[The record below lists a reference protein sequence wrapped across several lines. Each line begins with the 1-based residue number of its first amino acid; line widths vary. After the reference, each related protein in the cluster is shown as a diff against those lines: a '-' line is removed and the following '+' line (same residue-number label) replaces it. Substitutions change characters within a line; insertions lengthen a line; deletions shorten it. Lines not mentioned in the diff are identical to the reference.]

1 MKKKNNAGFS
11 IVEVLIALAI
21 FLILMIPIV
30 KGIVQAL
37 NMSTG
42 SKELQYRNEFAEGI
56 MEHVKSV
63 NIDELLDSKYYLD
76 SGTDASS
83 FTTTRKIYSLDT
95 TDPDY
100 AGPPLS
106 NDFNGDGNLTAD
118 EYFEYAQY
126 QISGSVKLGTKHE
139 KYNYIVDVDSKP
151 YAEAKSNDEQF
162 LDPNNLALGIVED
175 IDYTKVA
182 LIDDQVFNYDAMAEN
197 ALKAKKLQAVKD
209 AGDEEEYRQALAD
222 PFSYFIRDNGY
233 RMMTIRVSGNK
244 TDGYK
249 VQCVL
254 DYYDDNSSLDVSGS
268 DSHYVEYVPYGK
280 VFKDN
285 LPNIYLMYNP
295 CRYNGSYVT
304 DDYITI
310 DTSELTDTTTPVN
323 VFVVQTASNY
333 SESIVNSGAI
343 QAANDAYDEAYRSKH
358 EDVDQATL
366 DKNHLSDD
374 TLYNSNYG
382 NAGQS
387 RDDTQIHMAAVV
399 GTNQTGRLPQLHIYS
414 NIGDNTK
421 ETIDD
426 EGNIVTED
434 KRNQKS
440 DSSKFLISQSDSI
453 TDMSNNFFRYM
464 AKNNL
469 TNPTTASIY
478 GLLGNTGEAVVGY
491 LEDASEQSRGM
502 YYIKVYLKKDSDG
515 AIDTAVDQPI
525 LQGTKGGT
533 ES

>member
-42 SKELQYRNEFAEGI
+42 SKELQYRNEFAGGI

-83 FTTTRKIYSLDT
+83 FTTTKKIYSLDT

-151 YAEAKSNDEQF
+151 YAEAKSNDENF

-197 ALKAKKLQAVKD
+197 ALKAKKLQGLKEIDED
-209 AGDEEEYRQALAD
+209 AYRQALENTSNAFLMD
-222 PFSYFIRDNGY
+222 EGY
-233 RMMTIRVSGNK
+233 RMMTIKVSGNK

-249 VQCVL
+249 VQCIL
-254 DYYDDNSSLDVSGS
+254 DYYDDSGYLGAVGS
-268 DSHYVEYVPYGK
+268 ANHFVEYAPYGK
-280 VFKDN
+280 VFKEN

-295 CRYNGSYVT
+295 CHYNGNYVT
-304 DDYITI
+304 DDYVTI
-310 DTSELTDTTTPVN
+310 DTSELTDTDIPVN

-333 SESIVNSGAI
+333 SETIVTAGGI

-358 EDVDQATL
+358 EDVDEATL
-366 DKNHLSDD
+366 NKNHLSDD
-374 TLYNSNYG
+374 TLYNSDYG
-382 NAGQS
+382 NAGHS
-387 RDDTQIHMAAVV
+387 RDDTRIHMAAVV
-399 GTNQTGRLPQLHIYS
+399 GTNQTGRLPQIHVYS

-421 ETIDD
+421 ETVD
-426 EGNIVTED
+426 ENGDPITVD

-440 DSSKFLISQSDSI
+440 DTSKFLISQSDSI
-453 TDMSNNFFRYM
+453 TTMSNNFFQYM
-464 AKNNL
+464 AKNNIA
-469 TNPTTASIY
+469 NPTSASIY

-491 LEDASEQSRGM
+491 LGDASEQSRGM

-515 AIDTAVDQPI
+515 PIDTTVDQPI